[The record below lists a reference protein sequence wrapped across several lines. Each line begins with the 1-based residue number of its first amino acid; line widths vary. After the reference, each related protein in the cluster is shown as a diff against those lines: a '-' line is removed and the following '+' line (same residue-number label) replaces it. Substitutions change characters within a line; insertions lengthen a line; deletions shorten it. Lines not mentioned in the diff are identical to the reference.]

1 MDRQD
6 FFSPSICSLT
16 GVMALGRLLS
26 RQRYRDI
33 LLGIGLL
40 MAAAALVRRPDQV
53 IEAARAGLA
62 LCGNV
67 IIPSLFP
74 FFVLS
79 SLVVELGMSRY
90 LGRLLQPLMAPLFR
104 VNGSCATALALG
116 IVGGYPVGARTAIS
130 LYQSGQCSKT
140 EAERLLAFCNNCGP
154 AFILGVVGTGIF
166 GSGRAGLLL
175 YLGHIAASLLV
186 GLIFRFYKPSQRPG
200 RGYGEAV
207 QFQTARFPAAF
218 TRSVSGALQSTLNI
232 CAFILL
238 FTVIIRI
245 LTVSGWLTGT
255 ATVLSALLGPLGM
268 SQAWAERLLAG
279 LLELSTGVSSLTSG
293 ALTGRISMAAFMLG
307 WAGVS
312 VHCQVLAFLGDS
324 GLSLRTYV
332 VGKALHGLLSAAII
346 ALLLRLFPLDCP
358 ASVYL
363 AQQTE
368 AIAHLDF
375 HTALT
380 ISAAAVWAV
389 WLAFLA
395 LAVYVVKKS
404 SGKYGGHRL

>member
-1 MDRQD
+1 M
-6 FFSPSICSLT
+6 S
-16 GVMALGRLLS
+16 RLLS
-26 RQRYRDI
+26 RQRYRDL
-33 LLGIGLL
+33 LLGLGLL
-40 MAAAALVRRPDQV
+40 LAAGALVLWPNQAM
-53 IEAARAGLA
+53 EAARSGLA

-90 LGRLLQPLMAPLFR
+90 LGRLLQPVMAPLFR
-104 VNGSCATALALG
+104 VNGACAAALALG
-116 IVGGYPVGARTAIS
+116 VVGGYPVGARTAIS

-186 GLIFRFYKPSQRPG
+186 GLLFRFYKPGQGPG
-200 RGYGEAV
+200 RGREPAV
-207 QFQTARFPAAF
+207 QFQTARFPVAF
-218 TRSVSGALQSTLNI
+218 TRSVTGALQSTLNI

-238 FTVIIRI
+238 FTVVIQI
-245 LTVSGWLTGT
+245 LTVSGWLTG
-255 ATVLSALLGPLGM
+255 AAACLSALFGPLGL

-279 LLELSTGVSSLTSG
+279 FLEMSTGVSTLTSG

-307 WAGVS
+307 WAGIS

-324 GLSLRTYV
+324 GLSLRTYL
-332 VGKALHGLLSAAII
+332 VGKALHGGLSAVLIS
-346 ALLLRLFPLDCP
+346 LLLRLFPLDCP

-363 AQQTE
+363 VQQTE

-380 ISAAAVWAV
+380 ISAVAAWAV

-404 SGKYGGHRL
+404 SGKTACHRV